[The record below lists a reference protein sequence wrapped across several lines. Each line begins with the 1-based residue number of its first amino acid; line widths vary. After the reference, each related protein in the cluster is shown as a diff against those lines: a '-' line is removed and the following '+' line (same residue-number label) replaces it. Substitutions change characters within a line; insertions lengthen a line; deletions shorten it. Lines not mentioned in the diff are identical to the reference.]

1 MKGRPGRRP
10 GSAVLG
16 IGAAVCV
23 ACCAGPIL
31 GVLGGIGAL
40 GLVSTIFIG
49 TAGLFIAVTSSAVF
63 VVVRRRRASANSTD
77 AGPVPVELTR
87 RSS

>member
-1 MKGRPGRRP
+1 M
-10 GSAVLG
+10 
-16 IGAAVCV
+16 VCV

-40 GLVSTIFIG
+40 GVVSTIFIG
-49 TAGLFIAVTSSAVF
+49 TAGLFLAVAAAVVF
-63 VVVRRRRASANSTD
+63 VVVRRRRSNANSTD